1 MGFKKATVASLLIII
16 LVICFAATLHQQ
28 KNFVLTSNSQ
38 NQPVKKLHTYSVADS
53 LHLFGFEK
61 PLFFAVTST
70 FSIPTHNG
78 FADAAVAFNTTR
90 MQIYNFVNQNPG
102 VSFRVLCA
110 GLCVP
115 VGLAQYHLGVLVRA
129 GLVSFVRDG
138 RYKRFF
144 ISKRFSKKEM
154 TWISLLRH
162 GTARRIV
169 EVLLR
174 RKRLSHGRLA
184 DEVAVSSQAL
194 TWQMKRLRDCG
205 FVLQTSEG
213 LKIIYELDETST
225 AQLGDCVSIVK
236 SVPA

>member
-1 MGFKKATVASLLIII
+1 LGFKKATIASLLIII
-16 LVICFAATLHQQ
+16 LVICFAATLQQQ
-28 KNFVLTSNSQ
+28 KNFVLTSNQ
-38 NQPVKKLHTYSVADS
+38 NPPIKKLHTYSVADS
-53 LHLFGFEK
+53 LHLLSFEK
-61 PLFFAVTST
+61 TVFLAVSSA
-70 FSIPTHNG
+70 FSIPTQNG
-78 FADAAVAFNTTR
+78 FADVAIAFNTTR

-110 GLCVP
+110 GLCIP

-144 ISKRFSKKEM
+144 VSKRFSQKEM
-154 TWISLLRH
+154 SWISLLRH

-169 EVLLR
+169 EALLC

-184 DEVAVSSQAL
+184 GEVEVSSQAL

-213 LKIIYELDETST
+213 LKIIYELDKASAT
-225 AQLGDCVSIVK
+225 QLGDCVSIVK